1 MLFPLAYGNIWNCL
15 RSNSELWE
23 AKDHLILQ
31 AWLNEETPQRMVI
44 QDPWE
49 SPVWTGDLL
58 ASFCLFFLT
67 FYGEVFFCSFL
78 GEFWPCFK
86 MRGDLTFPTRDQPV
100 SPGKEAWRLNHWTT
114 REVSPWWVL
123 NIYKIRTVWWTS
135 ILSSSSPQNPLPWS
149 SLCIFTSIYLFF

>member
-1 MLFPLAYGNIWNCL
+1 MGSERSSHSSSLVEWRDSSKNGHPRSL
-15 RSNSELWE
+15 RVTS
-23 AKDHLILQ
+23 
-31 AWLNEETPQRMVI
+31 LNRWFV
-44 QDPWE
+44 
-49 SPVWTGDLL
+49 SKFLSV
-58 ASFCLFFLT
+58 FFLT